1 MKDEKKDEKKTD
13 SFGTG
18 SLAWLLLDWAA
29 SAFSTL
35 LITLLVAYVEK
46 VVFADRA
53 WGVDGGVVWA
63 WTLAVAMLASAMST
77 PFLAAWADQRR
88 AHKAALMAGVIL
100 GSGALLLLGA
110 VPPSARL
117 AVVAC
122 IVIASVGFDIDAVF
136 TGSLLPRIASGHAA
150 DRLSAGGFALGYA
163 GGAIALVAGTTIVAA
178 HDRLGLT
185 TTGGLR
191 AAFIFTGVWW
201 LLFSL
206 PAAWT
211 RFAEGDPDETT
222 ASSVATLWAFARDL
236 FDPHAADDQV
246 KALGRVL
253 LGAVLSMGAVQTAIA
268 QFSSVALEEFHLD
281 NSELVK
287 LVLLVQLVALP
298 GALAVGWLSARWHRQ
313 GALGVCLIGWVAV
326 LLLAWFVQTKMQL
339 YALAVLLA
347 VVLGGVQSV
356 IRALVAG
363 LAPSGRFGATFG
375 LMHVGTKLS
384 GFVASLL
391 FGLVLAAT
399 GLPRAGLLVLLLQL
413 LAGWWLLGRS
423 IAVTQAQFSP
433 STSRIE

>member
-1 MKDEKKDEKKTD
+1 M
-13 SFGTG
+13 
-18 SLAWLLLDWAA
+18 
-29 SAFSTL
+29 
-35 LITLLVAYVEK
+35 
-46 VVFADRA
+46 
-53 WGVDGGVVWA
+53 
-63 WTLAVAMLASAMST
+63 
-77 PFLAAWADQRR
+77 
-88 AHKAALMAGVIL
+88 
-100 GSGALLLLGA
+100 
-110 VPPSARL
+110 
-117 AVVAC
+117 
-122 IVIASVGFDIDAVF
+122 
-136 TGSLLPRIASGHAA
+136 
-150 DRLSAGGFALGYA
+150 
-163 GGAIALVAGTTIVAA
+163 
-178 HDRLGLT
+178 
-185 TTGGLR
+185 
-191 AAFIFTGVWW
+191 
-201 LLFSL
+201 
-206 PAAWT
+206 
-211 RFAEGDPDETT
+211 
-222 ASSVATLWAFARDL
+222 
-236 FDPHAADDQV
+236 
-246 KALGRVL
+246 
-253 LGAVLSMGAVQTAIA
+253 
-268 QFSSVALEEFHLD
+268 
-281 NSELVK
+281 K

-313 GALGVCLIGWVAV
+313 GALAVCLIGWVAV